1 MCVHRCAQAVVACE
15 LSDPDIHMLVPSTAH
30 GGSAPAAPADAKGHP
45 SLDELESGNLGGD
58 VEEYMMHLSPP
69 EAQAL
74 HGARLDGTRLSLSDG
89 AVLRVGD
96 GVRVLVEVTRTPSR
110 PNLTPTLPRTPTLA
124 PPEPG
129 PWPQPQPVPSPQ
141 RARDQRHARTHGP
154 RGPARGACVP
164 RAPATFRR
172 RSPPRPTRVP
182 PPSCML
188 ARRR

>member
-30 GGSAPAAPADAKGHP
+30 GGSAPDAPADAKGHP
-45 SLDELESGNLGGD
+45 PLDELASGNLGGD

-96 GVRVLVEVTRTPSR
+96 GVRILVEVTRTP
-110 PNLTPTLPRTPTLA
+110 TPPEPDPDPLA

-129 PWPQPQPVPSPQ
+129 PWPQPQPVPSPH